1 MATERQRE
9 AARQNIRAAQE
20 ANRSRHGEERSEAQ
34 REAQR
39 KATEAAARLR
49 RSARST
55 QQGASPV
62 KGASIGD

>member
-9 AARQNIRAAQE
+9 AARQNIRAAQA

-39 KATEAAARLR
+39 KATAAAARLR
-49 RSARST
+49 HESAGRSSAST
-55 QQGASPV
+55 RGATL
-62 KGASIGD
+62 GD

>member
-9 AARQNIRAAQE
+9 AARQNIRAAQA

-39 KATEAAARLR
+39 KATEAAARIR
-49 RSARST
+49 REAAGRT
-55 QQGASPV
+55 ASPTR
-62 KGASIGD
+62 GARVGE

>member
-9 AARQNIRAAQE
+9 AARQNIRAAQA

-39 KATEAAARLR
+39 KATEAAARMR
-49 RSARST
+49 REAAGRSESPT
-55 QQGASPV
+55 RGAT
-62 KGASIGD
+62 IGD

>member
-34 REAQR
+34 RDAQR
-39 KATEAAARLR
+39 KATEAAARMR
-49 RSARST
+49 REAGRVRGT
-55 QQGASPV
+55 A
-62 KGASIGD
+62 

>member
-49 RSARST
+49 RGSPDSRNSRNSNASASE
-55 QQGASPV
+55 
-62 KGASIGD
+62 